1 MEDVN
6 VLTDEQ
12 TTQVEEVKEVTEK
25 SEVVETVE
33 TTEIPKESDQG
44 KKKKETFEERTERLK
59 REVDELTGKKYTL
72 KKEIEELSKQKV
84 SPERPKVPNIQKF
97 VNDDGVVDEE
107 KYNEAMAEYNERFFD
122 FRETKKKQ
130 DEVVEVAKSEQEN
143 KQKNWEDVATKAIK
157 KYPDLQEVTS
167 KDVYNPVLID
177 VLRDKAKIDIEEETT
192 VSADLAYYLGKN
204 PIELAKI
211 NKLANNDPVN
221 MIIELGKIHG
231 KIESLTKNVSNAP
244 KPLETLDA
252 EKGSLK
258 EFEDFPDGKDDEWF
272 QWRKKQK
279 LEKLK
284 RK

>member
-1 MEDVN
+1 MEEVN

-12 TTQVEEVKEVTEK
+12 TTQVEEAKEGIKEEVTTQVESPVEEPKPTQEEK
-25 SEVVETVE
+25 FEKKKKTFQERINEKTAENYKLKKELEEERKKTKVDS
-33 TTEIPKESDQG
+33 EIPKA
-44 KKKKETFEERTERLK
+44 
-59 REVDELTGKKYTL
+59 
-72 KKEIEELSKQKV
+72 
-84 SPERPKVPNIQKF
+84 PNPQKF
-97 VNDDGVVDEE
+97 VDEYGNFEEDKWNTAMSEYNDKYSNHRDSKKKQEEVDQVTKSDEE
-107 KYNEAMAEYNERFFD
+107 KRI
-122 FRETKKKQ
+122 
-130 DEVVEVAKSEQEN
+130 KSWN
-143 KQKNWEDVATKAIK
+143 DVAAKAIE

-167 KDVYNPVLID
+167 KDVYSPILID
-177 VLRDKAKIDIEEETT
+177 VLKDKAKEDVEEDTT

-204 PIELAKI
+204 IGELNRINRLDPI
-211 NKLANNDPVN
+211 N
-221 MIIELGKIHG
+221 MLIELGKIQG

-258 EFEDFPDGKDDEWF
+258 DSEEFPDGKDDEWF

>member
-6 VLTDEQ
+6 ILTDEQ
-12 TTQVEEVKEVTEK
+12 TTQVEEVQEEIKEEVTTQVEVPVEEPKPTQEEK
-25 SEVVETVE
+25 FEKKKKTFQERINEKTAENYKLKKELEEERKKTKVDS
-33 TTEIPKESDQG
+33 EIPKA
-44 KKKKETFEERTERLK
+44 
-59 REVDELTGKKYTL
+59 
-72 KKEIEELSKQKV
+72 
-84 SPERPKVPNIQKF
+84 PNPQKF
-97 VNDDGVVDEE
+97 VDEYGNFEEDKWNTAMSEYNDKYSNHRDSKKKQEEVDQVTKSDEE
-107 KYNEAMAEYNERFFD
+107 KRI
-122 FRETKKKQ
+122 
-130 DEVVEVAKSEQEN
+130 KSWN
-143 KQKNWEDVATKAIK
+143 DVAAKAIE

-167 KDVYNPVLID
+167 KDVYSPILID
-177 VLRDKAKIDIEEETT
+177 VLKDKAKEDVEEDTT

-204 PIELAKI
+204 IGELNRINRLDPI
-211 NKLANNDPVN
+211 N
-221 MIIELGKIHG
+221 MLIELGKIQG

-258 EFEDFPDGKDDEWF
+258 YSEEFPDGKDDEWF